1 MWYAIHFVAPV
12 FSVTDHHIGHIHC
25 EQCLFQYIE
34 ECPSPMEA
42 PCPTCRTL
50 FPIGTYLVYMPSH
63 NFILMIFV
71 YIVQPDLRLIPQKF
85 RPFIM
90 TSMRRVYLPKPEET
104 NQQALLDQVRTLE
117 KRVKSLKKDKLS
129 LIERCE
135 SLSSECDVL
144 IGRESELQDDYDT
157 LAAKMNEAESEI
169 LELEDALS
177 ASNREADKWKTS
189 FSQLS
194 QKYKE
199 SKSKSEAAKN
209 EIKRKLEVANNEL
222 QERKYVP
229 FTHIF
234 ILSYQLIT
242 YTNSREQQRR
252 NQEQRQPTSSRSH
265 KRNSEQAALD
275 SSTASSSSPPANSI
289 RAIHPIPKRPRLD
302 RLTPA
307 LQVSESTP
315 RAGVISRSSA
325 IPRPPNFK
333 SALSRQN
340 DRTRFQRRIVD
351 SDSDE
356 DDLSF
361 AHNFGTVR
369 FLGGRGCIVSDH
381 SD

>member
-1 MWYAIHFVAPV
+1 MATRECSICLDELKDPVAIPC
-12 FSVTDHHIGHIHC
+12 GHIHC

-34 ECPSPMEA
+34 ECPSPTEA

-50 FPIGTYLVYMPSH
+50 FP
-63 NFILMIFV
+63 
-71 YIVQPDLRLIPQKF
+71 IVQPDLRLIPQKF

-129 LIERCE
+129 LMERCE

-194 QKYKE
+194 RKYKD

-222 QERKYVP
+222 QEHK
-229 FTHIF
+229 
-234 ILSYQLIT
+234 
-242 YTNSREQQRR
+242 EQQRR
-252 NQEQRQPTSSRSH
+252 NQEKRQPTSSRSH

-315 RAGVISRSSA
+315 RAGVTSRSSA